1 MVRPLSL
8 HPGLHPATLANEDT
22 KATVL
27 ARPQR
32 AFAIAFAGLAA
43 VLAGCAS
50 GLGAG
55 ASAVSSPG
63 LLSRIEEGRIVSVSM
78 AAVADPAA
86 ASAMGSLAGSLAAHL
101 VVPDAPEETAAAAG
115 FTYIVRL
122 RTGELAPVFQN
133 GLSALP
139 EGAPVVIHYGA
150 SVRLIPQN
158 ASIGYS

>member
-8 HPGLHPATLANEDT
+8 QPVILPEEDT
-22 KATVL
+22 RAMGL
-27 ARPQR
+27 ARPQK
-32 AFAIAFAGLAA
+32 AFAIAFAALAA

-50 GLGAG
+50 GLGA
-55 ASAVSSPG
+55 APSWVSSPG
-63 LLSRIEEGRIVSVSM
+63 LLSRIEEGRIVAVSR

-86 ASAMGSLAGSLAAHL
+86 ARPMGSLAGSLAGNL
-101 VVPDAPEETAAAAG
+101 VVPDAPEDAAAAAG